1 MERGRIGAYDEAG
14 RAGENGGCHGCEVL
28 EVLVLKVWSI
38 LILRGLTRAVK
49 CKPSNHKVARL
60 F

>member
-1 MERGRIGAYDEAG
+1 MRAYDEAG

-28 EVLVLKVWSI
+28 EVFVLKVWSI